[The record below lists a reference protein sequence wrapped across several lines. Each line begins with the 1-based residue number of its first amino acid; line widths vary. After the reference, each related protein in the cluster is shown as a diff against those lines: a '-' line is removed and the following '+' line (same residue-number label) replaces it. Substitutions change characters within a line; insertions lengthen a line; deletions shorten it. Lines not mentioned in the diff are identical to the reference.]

1 MNFNLKEAVEILER
15 TPQTLEVFCAGL
27 SEGWLAGHEGAG
39 TWNVTEVIEHLIE
52 AEKSNWMPRLES
64 ILKEGEGK
72 PFPPFDR
79 FAHIHDKP
87 QGSIGQ
93 KLHLFKSERMRNLDR
108 LKELVDPSRHLE
120 LAGLHP
126 EFGVVKLREL
136 LSTWVVHDF
145 THMAQ
150 IVRVM
155 AERYRADVGPWSDY
169 LGILK
174 RK

>member
-108 LKELVDPSRHLE
+108 LKELVESVAASGTGRAASRIRRGQ
-120 LAGLHP
+120 A
-126 EFGVVKLREL
+126 
-136 LSTWVVHDF
+136 
-145 THMAQ
+145 A
-150 IVRVM
+150 
-155 AERYRADVGPWSDY
+155 RAAVD
-169 LGILK
+169 LG
-174 RK
+174 RS